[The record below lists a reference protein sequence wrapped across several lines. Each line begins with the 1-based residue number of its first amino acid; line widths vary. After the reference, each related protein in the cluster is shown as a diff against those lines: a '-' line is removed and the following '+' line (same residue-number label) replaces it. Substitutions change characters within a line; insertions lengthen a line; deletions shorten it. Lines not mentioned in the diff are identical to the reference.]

1 MNRRN
6 RTLLRAIAPVALMIV
21 IFILSAQPGGGDHA
35 WWDVVLRKLGHVTGY
50 ALLTTLWW
58 WALRGVS
65 RRPLLLAAVISLA
78 YGCTDEFHQTFVSG
92 RTGTLV
98 DVGVDAIGIAL
109 AAYLLSR
116 PRIRRMRRSRPR
128 PSPASSPS

>member
-1 MNRRN
+1 
-6 RTLLRAIAPVALMIV
+6 MIV

-35 WWDVVLRKLGHVTGY
+35 WWEVALRKLGHVTGY

-65 RRPLLLAAVISLA
+65 RRPLLLAAAISLA
-78 YGCTDEFHQTFVSG
+78 YGCTDEFHQTFVNG
-92 RTGTLV
+92 RTGTPV
-98 DVGVDAIGIAL
+98 DVGVDAIGIGL
-109 AAYLLSR
+109 AACLLSR